1 MIIPCEWPAEGPRR
15 RVRPGWRSAWRNWT
29 PHSRGAHN
37 SRLRFG
43 RVGLAGGAVENT
55 AVLLHRIAQGDTR
68 ARDQLASACLPVL
81 RRFAHGRLPRY
92 ARGLVTTQ
100 DIVAVTLAKAFGD
113 IEKFDLRYEGAFL
126 AYARTI
132 LLREIIDQI
141 RRAKARPQG
150 SPIDEGMASGERSP
164 IDEVMGQEFM
174 VRYEEALQRLTPE
187 QRQAAVLRLELGYSH
202 ERVAEATG
210 APSADA
216 ARMLVTRALVRLAQ
230 ELRPFAGSA

>member
-1 MIIPCEWPAEGPRR
+1 VPGKLDTGFPR
-15 RVRPGWRSAWRNWT
+15 
-29 PHSRGAHN
+29 AHN
-37 SRLRFG
+37 YGLG
-43 RVGLAGGAVENT
+43 LGNVGLDGGAVENT

-68 ARDQLASACLPVL
+68 ARDQLASACLPLL

-100 DIVAVTLAKAFGD
+100 DIVSVALTKAFGD

-150 SPIDEGMASGERSP
+150 SELDERLASEGRSP
-164 IDEVMGQEFM
+164 IDEAMGQEFM
-174 VRYEEALQRLTPE
+174 SQYERALERLTPD
-187 QRQAAVLRLELGYSH
+187 QRQAAILRLEMGYSH
-202 ERVAEATG
+202 ERVAEAVG
-210 APSADA
+210 VPSADA
-216 ARMLVTRALVRLAQ
+216 ARMLVSRALVRLAQ
-230 ELRPFAGSA
+230 ELRPFAPNV